1 MTQRTGHL
9 TKLLQ
14 GSDCRSTPPRRQRAM
29 KTPETRSASVG
40 DVAAQA
46 DARRQFDEVCTPFR
60 ADVFRFLYWLCH
72 DRALAEDVMQETLLR
87 AWRSFDSLENR
98 KAAKSWLLAIARR
111 ELARGF
117 ERKRFE
123 TVDIDALTDA
133 DQGALAVQD
142 SHEVHE
148 MRRAILKLEPDYCE
162 PLMLQVL
169 FGYSTEEIAAHMELS
184 VAAVLTRLFRA
195 RRLLRRHL
203 LGEADEEEPHP

>member
-1 MTQRTGHL
+1 MRTPEI
-9 TKLLQ
+9 
-14 GSDCRSTPPRRQRAM
+14 RST
-29 KTPETRSASVG
+29 SVA
-40 DVAAQA
+40 DVAAQT
-46 DARRQFDEVCTPFR
+46 DGRQQFEEVCTPFR
-60 ADVFRFLYWLCH
+60 ADVFRYLCWLCR

-98 KAAKSWLLAIARR
+98 AAARSWLLTIARR

-117 ERKRFE
+117 ERKRLE

-133 DQGALAVQD
+133 DQGALAVRD

-148 MRRAILKLEPDYCE
+148 MRRAILQLEPAYCE

-195 RRLLRRHL
+195 RRLLRQRM
-203 LGEADEEEPHP
+203 LGEADDEEPGP